1 MTTINRTAI
10 FQLDTL
16 SVLGLSGKT
25 DNYLC
30 LQEPCPSQGQ
40 LRLRVGSTQ
49 KERERATS
57 YAHHTCFLWILRSHD
72 IPTHSE
78 SQLTYLHVA
87 GFQPVL
93 SHSTARG
100 PGAHELS
107 LGHLTLSYSRTYQ

>member
-40 LRLRVGSTQ
+40 LRLRVGSHR
-49 KERERATS
+49 KEEKEQ
-57 YAHHTCFLWILRSHD
+57 HCM
-72 IPTHSE
+72 
-78 SQLTYLHVA
+78 LT
-87 GFQPVL
+87 
-93 SHSTARG
+93 
-100 PGAHELS
+100 
-107 LGHLTLSYSRTYQ
+107 TLASSGS